1 MFKEYLDKFKSG
13 TKTMFKEF
21 FNKET
26 NKKQRANMWSFMR
39 LIIPIITLILS
50 IISIITNTM
59 PLLIASCLIAG
70 FGAITDHFDGKSA
83 RKYKSE
89 SEYGKVL
96 DQVTDKYYAGVI
108 GINLSLLNPLYL
120 IVLLGEAIIGA
131 VNVSYKLKY
140 KDMEGKSSIVGKFKQ
155 WPLYITLALGYLSTI
170 NSVLLSIANISVI
183 ITFLVQI
190 LTAITYIKQ
199 NSEEVKKLK
208 NNINEKTILTEVEDE
223 NKRSKEL
230 VLEKTNSNNTVNNTM
245 SRKEQYQKLRDVLNQ
260 VLIKES
266 KLHNKSKTLVL
277 KKENDK

>member
-1 MFKEYLDKFKSG
+1 MIKEYWEKFMSG
-13 TKTMFKEF
+13 TKIMFKEF

-26 NKKQRANMWSFMR
+26 NKKQRANMWSFTR

-50 IISIITNTM
+50 IISIITNTIS
-59 PLLIASCLIAG
+59 LLIASCLISG

-96 DQVTDKYYAGVI
+96 DQVTDKYYAGVV
-108 GINLSLLNPLYL
+108 GINLSLLNPMYL

-140 KDMEGKSSIVGKFKQ
+140 KDIEGKSSIVGKFKQ

-199 NSEEVKKLK
+199 NNEEVKKFK
-208 NNINEKTILTEVEDE
+208 NSINEKTILTEVEDE
-223 NKRSKEL
+223 NKHSKEL

-266 KLHNKSKTLVL
+266 KLHNKSKTLLL